1 MPRGK
6 INANQG
12 KAGMTMR
19 NILML
24 GLLGALVA
32 ASAAAQPAGDML
44 RGKTV
49 TVFIGFSAGGGY
61 DTYARLVARHI
72 GKYLPGSPTVI
83 PQNMPGAGS
92 LTLANHIYNVAP
104 KDGTA
109 IGSVEGGIL
118 FEALYNKNSPIKF
131 DPRKFTWVGGVNRE
145 VSTCQAWHSSPVTKF
160 SDAFKKPMTVGGT
173 GPGGDP
179 YLFPRI
185 LNSVLHTKFKLVSG
199 YPGTNEIFLAM
210 EKGELDG
217 ICGWYWSSVKAVKN
231 DWLEQKKIVPLVQL
245 ALHKH
250 PSFPDVPL
258 VLDFA
263 KTPEDRKVLEITFAP
278 MGMGR
283 PYLAPPGLS
292 NDRRDALRTAFAKT
306 MKDKDLLAEAKKAK
320 LEINPTTGDEIEGI
334 VAEIY
339 AAPKSVIER
348 AAAARK

>member
-1 MPRGK
+1 
-6 INANQG
+6 
-12 KAGMTMR
+12 MTMR
-19 NILML
+19 KTFVLGILA
-24 GLLGALVA
+24 ALA
-32 ASAAAQPAGDML
+32 AEPAAAQPAGDMF

-49 TVFIGFSAGGGY
+49 TVYIGFSPGGGY
-61 DTYARLVARHI
+61 DTYARMVARHI
-72 GKYLPGSPTVI
+72 GKYLPGNPTVI

-109 IGSVEGGIL
+109 FGSVEGGIL
-118 FEALYNKNSPIKF
+118 FEGLYIKDAPVKF
-131 DPRKFTWVGGVNRE
+131 DPRKFTWVGGVNKE
-145 VSTCQAWHSSPVTKF
+145 VSTCQAWNASPVTTF
-160 SDAFKKPMTVGGT
+160 RDAFEKTMTVGGT

-179 YLFPRI
+179 HLFPRI
-185 LNSVLHTKFKLVSG
+185 LNSVLNTKFKIVSG

-210 EKGELDG
+210 EQRELDG

-245 ALHKH
+245 ALEKH

-263 KTPEDRKVLEITFAP
+263 KTPEDRQVLEITFAP

-283 PYLAPPGLS
+283 PYLAPPDLPA
-292 NDRRDALRTAFAKT
+292 DRRDALRSAFAQA
-306 MKDKDLLAEAKKAK
+306 MKDKVFLTEAEKAK
-320 LEINPTTGDEIEGI
+320 LEINPTTGAEIEAV
-334 VAEIY
+334 VAKIY
-339 AAPKSVIER
+339 AAPQSVIDR

>member
-1 MPRGK
+1 
-6 INANQG
+6 
-12 KAGMTMR
+12 MTIRMML
-19 NILML
+19 ILATL
-24 GLLGALVA
+24 AALATGPV
-32 ASAAAQPAGDML
+32 AAQPASDMF
-44 RGKTV
+44 RGKNV
-49 TVFIGFSAGGGY
+49 TVFIGFSPGGGY
-61 DTYARLVARHI
+61 DVYARMVARHI
-72 GKYLPGSPTVI
+72 GKYLPGNPTVV

-109 IGSVEGGIL
+109 FGSVEGGIL
-118 FEALYNKNSPIKF
+118 FEALYVKDSPIKF
-131 DPRKFTWVGGVNRE
+131 DPQKFTWVGGVNRE
-145 VSTCQAWHSSPVTKF
+145 VSTCQAWSASPVTKF
-160 SDAFKKPMTVGGT
+160 SEAFEKTMTVGGT

-185 LNSVLHTKFKLVSG
+185 LNSVLDTKFKLVSG

-210 EKGELDG
+210 EQRELDG

-245 ALHKH
+245 ALEKH

-263 KTPEDRKVLEITFAP
+263 KTPEDRQVLEITFAP

-283 PYLAPPGLS
+283 PYLAPPGVPA
-292 NDRRDALRTAFAKT
+292 DRRDALRAAFAHT
-306 MKDKDLLAEAKKAK
+306 MKDKDLLTEAEKVK
-320 LEINPTTGDEIEGI
+320 LEINPTTGEEIERV
-334 VAEIY
+334 VAKIY
-339 AAPKSVIER
+339 AAPQSVIDR

>member
-1 MPRGK
+1 M
-6 INANQG
+6 II
-12 KAGMTMR
+12 R
-19 NILML
+19 NILV
-24 GLLGALVA
+24 LGALAVLA
-32 ASAAAQPAGDML
+32 TTPVAAQPSGDMFK
-44 RGKTV
+44 GKTV

-61 DTYARLVARHI
+61 DVYARMVARYI
-72 GKYLPGSPTVI
+72 GKYLPGNPTVI

-109 IGSVEGGIL
+109 FGSVEGGIL
-118 FEALYNKNSPIKF
+118 FEKLYNKDTPIKF

-145 VSTCQAWHSSPVTKF
+145 VSTCQAWSASPVTKF
-160 SDAFKKPMTVGGT
+160 SDAFEKSMTVGGT

-217 ICGWYWSSVKAVKN
+217 ICGWYWSSVKAVKG

-245 ALHKH
+245 ALQKH

-263 KTPEDRKVLEITFAP
+263 KTPEDRQVLEITFAP

-292 NDRRDALRTAFAKT
+292 DDRRDALRTAFAEA
-306 MKDKDLLAEAKKAK
+306 MKDKELLAEAKKAK
-320 LEINPTTGDEIEGI
+320 LEINPTTGEEIEAI
-334 VAEIY
+334 VAKIY
-339 AAPKSVIER
+339 AAPQSVIDR